1 MGGFTQAM
9 SGDMSE
15 VVGFLK
21 AGEVRVLAVLTDER
35 VPGFEDIPTAIEQGY
50 DVTAV
55 NWRGMYVPKGISDE
69 QFNVWAEKLQAVADS
84 AEWQEAMAANG
95 LAPFTKVGVRFPE
108 LRGHPRRGNQRALQG
123 TGSDPVMASDRIF
136 GLVTLFVALAY
147 IAGATQIQT
156 SFLADPVGPKAFP
169 ILIGAVAALCSLY
182 MIVRPDPDPDWPS
195 ARTWGALLVAVIVLV
210 AYAYALKPMGFIVP
224 TAIAA
229 GDSQLPDIPESQ
241 GRRGGGLRAVA
252 GSLHPVQIRIGIE
265 PLRLPER
272 NGSDMELMSNLALG
286 FSIALSPYTL
296 LLAVV
301 GCFLGTIIGALP
313 GLGPSNG
320 VAILIPLTFTLGLD
334 ATSALVL
341 MTSVYYGAMY
351 GGRISSILLNIPGD
365 EPALMTT
372 LDGYPMAKQ
381 GRAGDALVLSGVA
394 SFVGA
399 FLATIGLMLLAP
411 MLARVAYLFGPAEYF
426 ALYLLAFCTLGG
438 MASNNQAKAAL
449 ASCLG
454 LGIAMIGVDSSSGM
468 PRLTGGNLHLFDGID
483 FLVAIVGLFAIAEV
497 FFFIESHGKGSSIG
511 VVLDKVRIPWKDIRD
526 TKWTMLRASGVGF
539 IAGILPGAGAS
550 LGSFL
555 AYMSEKSIAGKN
567 GGFGTGAPKGV
578 AAPEA
583 GNNAAAGGAL
593 VPMLTLGVPG
603 SGTTA
608 VLLALLM
615 TLNITPGP
623 TLFTDRPEVVWGLIA
638 SLLIANIVLLLMN
651 VPMVKVF
658 VKILMVPAWVLLPGV
673 TMISF
678 VGIYSLSGSY
688 FDLLLMVAFGALGY
702 ILRKLD
708 VPTVPVILGILL
720 GGNME
725 DALRRAMV
733 LSDGDFTFLF
743 STPISIGLWIAAIL
757 GFVAPMFLRNVLKKP
772 QAITD

>member
-1 MGGFTQAM
+1 M
-9 SGDMSE
+9 E
-15 VVGFLK
+15 
-21 AGEVRVLAVLTDER
+21 
-35 VPGFEDIPTAIEQGY
+35 
-50 DVTAV
+50 
-55 NWRGMYVPKGISDE
+55 
-69 QFNVWAEKLQAVADS
+69 
-84 AEWQEAMAANG
+84 
-95 LAPFTKVGVRFPE
+95 
-108 LRGHPRRGNQRALQG
+108 
-123 TGSDPVMASDRIF
+123 
-136 GLVTLFVALAY
+136 
-147 IAGATQIQT
+147 
-156 SFLADPVGPKAFP
+156 
-169 ILIGAVAALCSLY
+169 IL
-182 MIVRPDPDPDWPS
+182 
-195 ARTWGALLVAVIVLV
+195 
-210 AYAYALKPMGFIVP
+210 
-224 TAIAA
+224 
-229 GDSQLPDIPESQ
+229 
-241 GRRGGGLRAVA
+241 
-252 GSLHPVQIRIGIE
+252 
-265 PLRLPER
+265 
-272 NGSDMELMSNLALG
+272 NNLALG

-296 LLAVV
+296 MLAVV
-301 GCFLGTIIGALP
+301 GCFIGTIIGALP

-320 VAILIPLTFTLGLD
+320 VAILIPITFTLGLD

-381 GRAGDALVLSGVA
+381 GKAGNALVLSGVA

-399 FLATIGLMLLAP
+399 FLATIGLLLLAP
-411 MLARVAYLFGPAEYF
+411 ILARVAYLFGPAEYF

-438 MASNNQAKAAL
+438 MASNNQAKAAI
-449 ASCLG
+449 ASCIG
-454 LGIAMIGVDSSSGM
+454 LGIAMIGLDNNSGL
-468 PRLTGGNLHLFDGID
+468 PRFTFGNLHLMDGID

-497 FFFIESHGKGSSIG
+497 FFFIEGHGKSSSIG
-511 VVLDKVRIPWKDIRD
+511 VKLDKVTVPWREIYITR
-526 TKWTMLRASGVGF
+526 WTMLRASAVGF
-539 IAGILPGAGAS
+539 VAGILPGAGAS

-555 AYMSEKSIAGKN
+555 AYMSEKSIAGKD
-567 GGFGTGAPKGV
+567 GGFGTGVPKGV

-638 SLLIANIVLLLMN
+638 SLLIANVVLLLMN

-658 VKILMVPAWVLLPGV
+658 VRILQVPAWVLLPGV
-673 TMISF
+673 TMVSF

-688 FDLLLMVAFGALGY
+688 FDLLLMVAFGVLGY
-702 ILRKLD
+702 VLRKLD

-720 GGNME
+720 GRHME

-733 LSDGDFTFLF
+733 IADGDLMYLF
-743 STPISIGLWIAAIL
+743 SSSISIGLWIAAVA
-757 GFVAPMFLRNVLKKP
+757 GFVAPTFLRGVLTKP
-772 QAITD
+772 QRVTD

>member
-1 MGGFTQAM
+1 MDT
-9 SGDMSE
+9 
-15 VVGFLK
+15 
-21 AGEVRVLAVLTDER
+21 LA
-35 VPGFEDIPTAIEQGY
+35 
-50 DVTAV
+50 
-55 NWRGMYVPKGISDE
+55 
-69 QFNVWAEKLQAVADS
+69 
-84 AEWQEAMAANG
+84 
-95 LAPFTKVGVRFPE
+95 
-108 LRGHPRRGNQRALQG
+108 
-123 TGSDPVMASDRIF
+123 
-136 GLVTLFVALAY
+136 
-147 IAGATQIQT
+147 
-156 SFLADPVGPKAFP
+156 
-169 ILIGAVAALCSLY
+169 
-182 MIVRPDPDPDWPS
+182 
-195 ARTWGALLVAVIVLV
+195 
-210 AYAYALKPMGFIVP
+210 
-224 TAIAA
+224 
-229 GDSQLPDIPESQ
+229 
-241 GRRGGGLRAVA
+241 
-252 GSLHPVQIRIGIE
+252 
-265 PLRLPER
+265 
-272 NGSDMELMSNLALG
+272 NLALG

-296 LLAVV
+296 MLAVI

-320 VAILIPLTFTLGLD
+320 VAILIPLTFSLGLD

-341 MTSVYYGAMY
+341 MTAVYYGAMY

-372 LDGYPMAKQ
+372 LDGYPMARQ

-411 MLARVAYLFGPAEYF
+411 LLSRVAYFFGPAEYF

-438 MASNNQAKAAL
+438 MASNNQAKAAM

-454 LGIAMIGVDSSSGM
+454 LAIAMVGVDNNSGM
-468 PRLTGGNLHLFDGID
+468 PRLTGGNMHLMDGID

-497 FFFIESHGKGSSIG
+497 FFFIESHGKDSSIG
-511 VVLDKVRIPWKDIRD
+511 IKLDRVTIPWKDIGKS
-526 TKWTMLRASGVGF
+526 KWTMLRSSVVGF
-539 IAGILPGAGAS
+539 FAGVLPGAGAS

-555 AYMSEKSIAGKN
+555 AYMSEKSIAGPK
-567 GGFGTGAPKGV
+567 GGFGTGVPQGI

-583 GNNAAAGGAL
+583 GNNSAAGGAL

-638 SLLIANIVLLLMN
+638 SLLIANFVLLMMN
-651 VPMVKVF
+651 VPMVKIF
-658 VKILMVPAWVLLPGV
+658 VKILTVPAWVLLPGV

-688 FDLLLMVAFGALGY
+688 FDLLLMVAFGVLGY
-702 ILRKLD
+702 VLRKLD
-708 VPTVPVILGILL
+708 IPTVPVILGILL
-720 GGNME
+720 GGHME

-733 LSDGDFTFLF
+733 ISDGDIFYLL
-743 STPISIGLWIAAIL
+743 SSPISIGLWIAAVA
-757 GFVAPMFLRNVLKKP
+757 GFVAPMFLRELLKKP
-772 QAITD
+772 QRITD